1 MRFVA
6 IKSQE
11 QQSVLMV
18 HRARTLV
25 VANRT
30 AQVNQIRGLLG
41 EFGLVVPKGVA
52 RLRRELPGILEDA
65 ENGWRDRH
73 GSLEDRGAWSSVA

>member
-1 MRFVA
+1 MAGQFV
-6 IKSQE
+6 ISCRKSSKNDANHSE
-11 QQSVLMV
+11 PNR
-18 HRARTLV
+18 HF

-52 RLRRELPGILEDA
+52 RLRREF
-65 ENGWRDRH
+65 
-73 GSLEDRGAWSSVA
+73 RGGNA